1 MVLLNEKRGERH
13 AYSSTNTIRP
23 KAALWT
29 GYALSAFGVLFML
42 IDSGGKIATIQPVV
56 DTFALLDYPI
66 SAAVGLGVLTIIILI
81 LYLIPRTS
89 ILGAVLMTGYLGG
102 AIATQVRVGAGLF
115 PLVFPLF
122 IGALFWGGLYL
133 RDPRVREI
141 LPLRSVA

>member
-1 MVLLNEKRGERH
+1 MR
-13 AYSSTNTIRP
+13 SSGQSITQP
-23 KAALWT
+23 KAALWI

-66 SAAVGLGVLTIIILI
+66 SASVGLGVLTIIILI
-81 LYLIPRTS
+81 LYVIPRTS

-115 PLVFPLF
+115 SLVFPLF

-133 RDPRVREI
+133 RDSRVREI